1 MSENAFEWAACIV
14 YYEDNN
20 ALQNLIND
28 LLNQTIKPSHIYI
41 SDNDS
46 KISPLINRNEINI
59 TIIKLQKNLG
69 FGAAANTAI
78 KRAIENK
85 YNKFI
90 LFSQD
95 VLLEDTSCEKMIK
108 QLNLNPGIIFPTMKN
123 RKNNKIFS
131 KGGTINIFTGKI
143 KLNTK
148 KVPKNIVWAD
158 GSCLCFDETTF
169 NLLKGFNENYF
180 MYFEDV
186 DFCLRAKLKNIDLLH
201 VDTTASQVP
210 NGPSPY
216 LRSKN
221 SVLLSRRFNSKLLRI
236 SVTKRNL
243 LGAVLLFAKFRFN
256 DSKNRFFGVIAG
268 WKAPIE

>member
-28 LLNQTIKPSHIYI
+28 LLNQTLKPSHIYI

-186 DFCLRAKLKNIDLLH
+186 DFCYKVK
-201 VDTTASQVP
+201 SQGGQIVHIETNVSQNP
-210 NGPSPY
+210 NGPSSF
-216 LRSKN
+216 LRSRN
-221 SVLLSRRFNSKLLRI
+221 SVIFSRRTKLNSLKL
-236 SVTKRNL
+236 SVTIRNIIGSL
-243 LGAVLLFAKFRFN
+243 ILFAKFNFKDAFSRFY
-256 DSKNRFFGVIAG
+256 GVYKG
-268 WKAPIE
+268 WTLEIE

>member
-1 MSENAFEWAACIV
+1 MSENDLEWAACIV
-14 YYEDNN
+14 YYEDNI

-28 LLNQTIKPSHIYI
+28 LLNQTLKPSHIYI

-59 TIIKLQKNLG
+59 SIIKLQNNLG
-69 FGAAANTAI
+69 FGAAANKAI
-78 KRAIENK
+78 NSAIENK
-85 YNKFI
+85 FNKFI

-95 VLLEDTSCEKMIK
+95 VLLENDFCEKMIK
-108 QLNLNPGIIFPTMKN
+108 QLNLNSGIIFPTMKN
-123 RKNNKIFS
+123 RINNKIFS
-131 KGGTINIFTGKI
+131 KGGTINKITGKI
-143 KLNTK
+143 KLSTK
-148 KVPKNIVWAD
+148 KVPNNIVWAD
-158 GSCLCFDETTF
+158 GSCLCFDNTTF
-169 NLLKGFNENYF
+169 NLLKGFNENFF

-186 DFCLRAKLKNIDLLH
+186 DFCLRAKLKNIDLIH
-201 VDTTASQVP
+201 VETTASQVP

-221 SVLLSRRFNSKLLRI
+221 SILLSRRSNSKLLRI

>member
-1 MSENAFEWAACIV
+1 MSENAFEWASCIV

-46 KISPLINRNEINI
+46 KLSPLINRNEINI

-131 KGGTINIFTGKI
+131 KGGTINKITGKI
-143 KLNTK
+143 KLSTK
-148 KVPKNIVWAD
+148 KVSKNIVWAD
-158 GSCLCFDETTF
+158 GSCLCFDEMTF
-169 NLLKGFNENYF
+169 NLLKGFNEDYF
-180 MYFEDV
+180 
-186 DFCLRAKLKNIDLLH
+186 
-201 VDTTASQVP
+201 
-210 NGPSPY
+210 
-216 LRSKN
+216 
-221 SVLLSRRFNSKLLRI
+221 
-236 SVTKRNL
+236 
-243 LGAVLLFAKFRFN
+243 
-256 DSKNRFFGVIAG
+256 
-268 WKAPIE
+268 